1 MTLSRREWLGSIL
14 GASLAGAIMPSGCA
28 PRAREQRRFE
38 GEFVGPSFELGHA
51 LRREIA
57 TPQLT
62 TPQLAAPERV
72 YDAVVVGGG
81 VAGLSAARAL
91 RAQGIDDLLL
101 LELED
106 EVGGTSIGGTTNAIA
121 HPWGAHYLPVPT
133 PEDAALTALLQEMG
147 VIQSVDSRGIARVD
161 EARLVREPDERL
173 YYRGYWYPGLYPG
186 VGESPAERAEH
197 ARFEAQMRAF
207 AQRRDA
213 SGRRAFAIPVDRS
226 AVDDD
231 LLALDRVTASAWLAA
246 QGFRSSR
253 LLWYCD
259 YACRD
264 DFGLTLSQASA
275 WAFVHYYAARIH
287 ASEADPADLITWPE
301 GNFAL
306 VKHLRSSVGLARI
319 QTDVLVTRVLDAP
332 EHVTIN
338 ATRAH
343 TRQPL
348 AFHARRAVLAVPH
361 FIARRLVADLAPIEH
376 ASHGAWIVA
385 NISLSGRP
393 SSAGSASAWDNVLYD
408 SPSLGYVVA
417 THATGRDHGST
428 VWTYY
433 LPLTDEDPRVA
444 RTKLLEHTLEHWQD
458 AIVADLARAHRDLA
472 RFITRVDV
480 CRWGHAMVQPRV
492 GALWAGGRVAAQAPR
507 GRVHFAH
514 SDLSGIALFEEAFHQ
529 GLRAAGEVATALR
542 AT

>member
-1 MTLSRREWLGSIL
+1 MRRESTI
-14 GASLAGAIMPSGCA
+14 
-28 PRAREQRRFE
+28 
-38 GEFVGPSFELGHA
+38 
-51 LRREIA
+51 
-57 TPQLT
+57 
-62 TPQLAAPERV
+62 PQLAVPERV
-72 YDAVVVGGG
+72 YDAIVVGGG

-121 HPWGAHYLPVPT
+121 HPWGAHYLPVPA
-133 PEDAALTALLQEMG
+133 PEDTALIELLQEMG
-147 VIQSVDSRGIARVD
+147 VVHGVDSHGVPLVD

-207 AQRRDA
+207 ARRRDS

-226 AVDDD
+226 AVDED
-231 LLALDRVTASAWLAA
+231 LLALDRLTASAWLAA
-246 QGFRSSR
+246 QGFRSTR

-264 DFGLTLSQASA
+264 DFGLTLSQTSA
-275 WAFVHYYAARIH
+275 WAFIHYYAARLH
-287 ASEADPADLITWPE
+287 ESGADAADLITWPE

-306 VKHLRSSVGLARI
+306 VKHLRASVGVARI
-319 QTDVLVTRVLDAP
+319 QTGVLATRVVDAP
-332 EHVTIN
+332 EHVTIY
-338 ATRAH
+338 ATGAH
-343 TRQPL
+343 DARPL
-348 AFHARRAVLAVPH
+348 AFRARRAVLAVPQ
-361 FIARRLVADLAPIEH
+361 FIARRLVADRAPIAH

-385 NISLSGRP
+385 NIALSGRP
-393 SSAGSASAWDNVLYD
+393 TSPGVGSAWDNVLYD

-433 LPLTDEDPRVA
+433 LPLTDEDPRVS
-444 RTKLLEHTLEHWQD
+444 RTKLLEHALEHWQD
-458 AIVADLARAHRDLA
+458 AVVADLARAHRDLGG
-472 RFITRVDV
+472 FVTRVDV

-492 GALWAGGRVAAQAPR
+492 GALWSGERVEAQAPR

-529 GLRAAGEVATALR
+529 GLRAAGEAATALR